1 MSDIIYS
8 QSNSTP
14 TLREIREFIRN
25 LFADLLE
32 IDPKE
37 FDINIP
43 LKLYGIDSQT
53 AVVVSG
59 YLQEWLGIDL
69 DPMLLFDHPNIRIL
83 AQHLYNLIKRDKQQR
98 RKNVINFAT
107 EVFENAEIAEDWL
120 NSPNFALGDK
130 VPYDLLDTDAG
141 IEQVR
146 NLLGRIEYGVY
157 S

>member
-1 MSDIIYS
+1 MSDTTYLPS
-8 QSNSTP
+8 KPNP
-14 TLREIREFIRN
+14 TFNEITEFLIQIFSDF
-25 LFADLLE
+25 LH
-32 IDPKE
+32 IDPDK
-37 FDINIP
+37 FDITMP
-43 LKLYGIDSQT
+43 FESYGIDSKT
-53 AVVVSG
+53 AVLVSTN
-59 YLQEWLGIDL
+59 LQEWLGIYL
-69 DPMLLFDHPNIRIL
+69 EATLLFDYNTIE
-83 AQHLYNLIKRDKQQR
+83 AVAKYLYRSPLKKQR
-98 RKNVINFAT
+98 RKTVINFAT